1 VKNLLVL
8 LHFDWFG
15 PSEELKELDEI
26 WKKACAETDGVEYK
40 GRYTP
45 RQKKYHWTYLAE
57 AENLAKGEEAFAK
70 MESPR
75 DYKKLT
81 HGEFEFFAGPYHE

>member
-1 VKNLLVL
+1 VRTLLVL

-15 PSEELKELDEI
+15 PAEELCEFDELF
-26 WKKACAETDGVEYK
+26 KKSCAETEGVKYK

-45 RQKKYHWTYLAE
+45 RQKRYHWTYLAE
-57 AENLAKGEEAFAK
+57 AENLAKWEEAEAK
-70 MESPR
+70 LESPR
-75 DYKKLT
+75 DYNKLP